1 MIEKVLIISF
11 SGIDRSSSCTGVSSM
26 GASSATSCVS
36 ASWVRRRGGD
46 SSSSSNCR
54 VVSRP
59 FGRPFGVAAA
69 AVHGNHD
76 DVNGGFERTRLECRT
91 SVGVRLERR
100 LREEGGEAF
109 AKSAD
114 EALSALASSSSS
126 SQGRGESINRGTV
139 GDVRIGFLDAD
150 DLSVGREALKRME
163 VEDIMYLSAARDV
176 IEAGAD
182 ETSASSSSSTL
193 ANWRRQRVRLMH
205 RCQKLQTMLPDGSDD
220 LLINLIV
227 RVIENVSQNSKKIGV
242 TYAVP
247 ASTLADVYKKCATF
261 GYFLQSSKQRL
272 ELEHFV
278 PTSMESI
285 DLQVL
290 AYPGKMVR
298 YGILSANLKAMEGED
313 VFATSTSPPPPR
325 RVSGY
330 KVPVQL
336 RVPGGY
342 QIASDLINLKEYID
356 EMGPQ
361 ARAQAARISSVEAND
376 VLQMHVSSLFDG
388 DVGRALTSSGQF
400 RRKNRTNCST
410 GHCIVEER
418 VAIHLNQLKHL
429 ILEAC
434 AFGAALA
441 KTEHSID
448 HKLLTRQ

>member
-1 MIEKVLIISF
+1 
-11 SGIDRSSSCTGVSSM
+11 M
-26 GASSATSCVS
+26 GAVSAASCVS
-36 ASWVRRRGGD
+36 AST
-46 SSSSSNCR
+46 SSSSQRARRDRGDRPGNCR
-54 VVSRP
+54 VVSRRRRRV
-59 FGRPFGVAAA
+59 GGG
-69 AVHGNHD
+69 AVSGD
-76 DVNGGFERTRLECRT
+76 DGDIDGGFERTRLECRT

-100 LREEGGEAF
+100 LREEGREAF
-109 AKSAD
+109 ARSAD

-126 SQGRGESINRGTV
+126 SSSSSSQSGAGINHRV
-139 GDVRIGFLDAD
+139 GFLDAD

-176 IEAGAD
+176 IEAGGG
-182 ETSASSSSSTL
+182 ETSASSSSSST
-193 ANWRRQRVRLMH
+193 ANWRQQRFRLMH

-242 TYAVP
+242 TYVVP

-261 GYFLQSSKQRL
+261 GYFLQSSKRRL

-290 AYPGKMVR
+290 AYPRKMVR

-313 VFATSTSPPPPR
+313 VVAASTSPPPR

-342 QIASDLINLKEYID
+342 QIASHLINLKEYID

-448 HKLLTRQ
+448 HKFGNFDAPLLTRQ

>member
-1 MIEKVLIISF
+1 M
-11 SGIDRSSSCTGVSSM
+11 VSSM
-26 GASSATSCVS
+26 GAASVASAASCVS
-36 ASWVRRRGGD
+36 ASGMLRGKRGD
-46 SSSSSNCR
+46 SWSSNCL

-59 FGRPFGVAAA
+59 GRRSIGVAAA
-69 AVHGNHD
+69 AVRGNHD
-76 DVNGGFERTRLECRT
+76 DNVDGGFERTRLECRT

-100 LREEGGEAF
+100 LREEGSEAF

-114 EALSALASSSSS
+114 AALSALASSSSS
-126 SQGRGESINRGTV
+126 SQSGFMDRATSV
-139 GDVRIGFLDAD
+139 GDLRVGFMDAD

-182 ETSASSSSSTL
+182 ETSSASSSSSSTT
-193 ANWRRQRVRLMH
+193 ARVRLMH

-261 GYFLQSSKQRL
+261 GYFLQSSKRRL

-290 AYPGKMVR
+290 AYPRKMVR

-313 VFATSTSPPPPR
+313 VVVATSSTSR

-342 QIASDLINLKEYID
+342 QIADDLINLKEYID

-388 DVGRALTSSGQF
+388 NVGHALTSSGQF
-400 RRKNRTNCST
+400 RRKHRTNCST
-410 GHCIVEER
+410 GHCVVEER

-448 HKLLTRQ
+448 NKFDEPLLTRQ

>member
-1 MIEKVLIISF
+1 
-11 SGIDRSSSCTGVSSM
+11 M
-26 GASSATSCVS
+26 GAVSFASTSCVS
-36 ASWVRRRGGD
+36 ASGMRRRRGD
-46 SSSSSNCR
+46 SSSSNCR

-59 FGRPFGVAAA
+59 GRPFGVAAA
-69 AVHGNHD
+69 VRGDHD
-76 DVNGGFERTRLECRT
+76 DVDDDGFERTRLECRT

-100 LREEGGEAF
+100 LREEGSEAF

-126 SQGRGESINRGTV
+126 QSGRNGGFMNRASV
-139 GDVRIGFLDAD
+139 EDFRVGFLDAD

-182 ETSASSSSSTL
+182 ERSASSSSTSS
-193 ANWRRQRVRLMH
+193 ANWRQQRVRLMH
-205 RCQKLQTMLPDGSDD
+205 RCQKLQSMLPDGSDD

-261 GYFLQSSKQRL
+261 GYFLQSSKRRL

-278 PTSMESI
+278 PTSIESI

-290 AYPGKMVR
+290 AYPRKMVR

-313 VFATSTSPPPPR
+313 VVAAASR

-342 QIASDLINLKEYID
+342 EIASDLINLKEYID

-388 DVGRALTSSGQF
+388 DVGHALTSSGQF
-400 RRKNRTNCST
+400 RRKHRTNCST

-448 HKLLTRQ
+448 DKFGNFDSPLLTRQ

>member
-1 MIEKVLIISF
+1 
-11 SGIDRSSSCTGVSSM
+11 M
-26 GASSATSCVS
+26 GAASAAASFASASCVS
-36 ASWVRRRGGD
+36 ATTSRVRDRRRGDPG
-46 SSSSSNCR
+46 NRR
-54 VVSRP
+54 VVSKRP
-59 FGRPFGVAAA
+59 GRPVARG
-69 AVHGNHD
+69 AVRGD
-76 DVNGGFERTRLECRT
+76 GGDIDGGFERTRLECRT

-100 LREEGGEAF
+100 LREEGSEAF
-109 AKSAD
+109 ARSAE

-126 SQGRGESINRGTV
+126 SSQSGAGVNHHAV
-139 GDVRIGFLDAD
+139 GGFLDAD

-176 IEAGAD
+176 IEAGGG
-182 ETSASSSSSTL
+182 ETSASSSSSST
-193 ANWRRQRVRLMH
+193 ANWRQQRVRLMH
-205 RCQKLQTMLPDGSDD
+205 RCQKLQSMLPDGSDD

-261 GYFLQSSKQRL
+261 GYFLQSSKRRL
-272 ELEHFV
+272 ELERFV

-290 AYPGKMVR
+290 AYPRKMVR
-298 YGILSANLKAMEGED
+298 YGILLANLKAMEGED
-313 VFATSTSPPPPR
+313 VAAPPPPR

-342 QIASDLINLKEYID
+342 QIASHLINLKEYID

-448 HKLLTRQ
+448 HKFGKNFDAPLLTRE

>member
-1 MIEKVLIISF
+1 
-11 SGIDRSSSCTGVSSM
+11 M
-26 GASSATSCVS
+26 GAVSFASTSCVS
-36 ASWVRRRGGD
+36 ASGMRRGKRGD
-46 SSSSSNCR
+46 SWSSNCW

-59 FGRPFGVAAA
+59 GRPFGVAAA
-69 AVHGNHD
+69 VRGDHD
-76 DVNGGFERTRLECRT
+76 DVDDDGFERTRLECRT

-100 LREEGGEAF
+100 LREEGSEAF

-126 SQGRGESINRGTV
+126 QSGRNGGFMNRASV
-139 GDVRIGFLDAD
+139 EDFRVGFLDAD

-182 ETSASSSSSTL
+182 ERSASSSSTSS
-193 ANWRRQRVRLMH
+193 ANWRQQRVRLMH

-261 GYFLQSSKQRL
+261 GYFLQSSKRRL

-290 AYPGKMVR
+290 AYPRKMVR

-313 VFATSTSPPPPR
+313 VVAAASR

-342 QIASDLINLKEYID
+342 EIASDLINLKEYID

-388 DVGRALTSSGQF
+388 DVGHALTSSGQF
-400 RRKNRTNCST
+400 RRKHRTNCST

-448 HKLLTRQ
+448 DKFGNFDSPLLTRQ

>member
-1 MIEKVLIISF
+1 MTML
-11 SGIDRSSSCTGVSSM
+11 
-26 GASSATSCVS
+26 GASSASSCVS
-36 ASWVRRRGGD
+36 ANWRAVRGNDEADYDR
-46 SSSSSNCR
+46 R
-54 VVSRP
+54 VVSRR
-59 FGRPFGVAAA
+59 GRPVVAAAAA
-69 AVHGNHD
+69 AVHGNRD
-76 DVNGGFERTRLECRT
+76 GVGGGFEGARLECRT

-100 LREEGGEAF
+100 LREEGREAF
-109 AKSAD
+109 ARGAE
-114 EALSALASSSSS
+114 EALSALASSPSSS
-126 SQGRGESINRGTV
+126 SSSSSRSGGGLTNRTV
-139 GDVRIGFLDAD
+139 EDLRGFLDDD

-182 ETSASSSSSTL
+182 ETTSASSASSS
-193 ANWRRQRVRLMH
+193 ANWRQQRFRLMH

-227 RVIENVSQNSKKIGV
+227 RVIQNVSQNSKKIGV

-261 GYFLQSSKQRL
+261 GYFLQSSKRRL

-278 PTSMESI
+278 PTLMESI

-290 AYPGKMVR
+290 AYPRKMVR
-298 YGILSANLKAMEGED
+298 YGILSASLKAMEGED
-313 VFATSTSPPPPR
+313 VVDATTSAPR

-342 QIASDLINLKEYID
+342 QIASNLVNLKEYID

-448 HKLLTRQ
+448 NKFGNFDAPLLTRQ

>member
-1 MIEKVLIISF
+1 M
-11 SGIDRSSSCTGVSSM
+11 VSSM
-26 GASSATSCVS
+26 GAASLASVASCVS
-36 ASWVRRRGGD
+36 ASRLSRRRRGD
-46 SSSSSNCR
+46 SSSSNCR

-59 FGRPFGVAAA
+59 GRPSVGVT

-76 DVNGGFERTRLECRT
+76 DNDIDGGFERTRLECRT

-100 LREEGGEAF
+100 LREEGSEAF

-114 EALSALASSSSS
+114 EALSALGSSSSSS
-126 SQGRGESINRGTV
+126 SQSGRGGVMNRASV
-139 GDVRIGFLDAD
+139 EGFLDAD

-182 ETSASSSSSTL
+182 ETSASSSSTSS
-193 ANWRRQRVRLMH
+193 ANWRQQRVRLMH

-261 GYFLQSSKQRL
+261 GYFLQSSKRRL

-290 AYPGKMVR
+290 AYPRKMVR

-313 VFATSTSPPPPR
+313 VVAAAPPR

-342 QIASDLINLKEYID
+342 EIASDLINLKEYID

-388 DVGRALTSSGQF
+388 DVGHALTSSGQF
-400 RRKNRTNCST
+400 RRKHRTNCST

-448 HKLLTRQ
+448 NKFDEPLLTRQ

>member
-1 MIEKVLIISF
+1 MSVVVVKKF
-11 SGIDRSSSCTGVSSM
+11 TVSSM
-26 GASSATSCVS
+26 GAASAASSFASASCVS
-36 ASWVRRRGGD
+36 YRCVSWVRRRRGD
-46 SSSSSNCR
+46 SSS
-54 VVSRP
+54 RP
-59 FGRPFGVAAA
+59 PGRTHSVAAA
-69 AVHGNHD
+69 AAVRGNHD
-76 DVNGGFERTRLECRT
+76 DDVDGGFERRTRLECRT

-100 LREEGGEAF
+100 LREEGREAF
-109 AKSAD
+109 ARSAD
-114 EALSALASSSSS
+114 EALSALAS
-126 SQGRGESINRGTV
+126 QGRGGGFMNQATV
-139 GDVRIGFLDAD
+139 GDLRVGFLDAD

-176 IEAGAD
+176 IEAGGG
-182 ETSASSSSSTL
+182 ETSASSSTSTS
-193 ANWRRQRVRLMH
+193 ANWRQQRVRLMH

-227 RVIENVSQNSKKIGV
+227 RVIENVSKNSKKIGV

-261 GYFLQSSKQRL
+261 GYFLQSSKRRL

-278 PTSMESI
+278 PISMESI
-285 DLQVL
+285 DMQVL
-290 AYPGKMVR
+290 AYPRKMVR

-313 VFATSTSPPPPR
+313 VVDTASTAPPR

-342 QIASDLINLKEYID
+342 QIASDLINLKDYID

-400 RRKNRTNCST
+400 RRKHRTNCST

-448 HKLLTRQ
+448 HKFGNFDAPLLTRQ

>member
-1 MIEKVLIISF
+1 
-11 SGIDRSSSCTGVSSM
+11 M
-26 GASSATSCVS
+26 GAASAASCVS
-36 ASWVRRRGGD
+36 ASCVRRGRGD
-46 SSSSSNCR
+46 SSSSNCR

-59 FGRPFGVAAA
+59 GGRLVSVTAG
-69 AVHGNHD
+69 AVRGDRD
-76 DVNGGFERTRLECRT
+76 DVDGGFERTTRLECRT

-100 LREEGGEAF
+100 LREEGREAF
-109 AKSAD
+109 ARSAD

-126 SQGRGESINRGTV
+126 QSGAGINHAVEDLRRV
-139 GDVRIGFLDAD
+139 GFLDAD

-182 ETSASSSSSTL
+182 ETSASSTAA
-193 ANWRRQRVRLMH
+193 ANWRQQRVRLMH

-242 TYAVP
+242 TYSVP

-261 GYFLQSSKQRL
+261 GYFLQSSKRRL

-290 AYPGKMVR
+290 AYPRKMVR

-313 VFATSTSPPPPR
+313 AKASSTSAPPR

-342 QIASDLINLKEYID
+342 QIASDLINLKDYID

-448 HKLLTRQ
+448 HKFGNFDAPLLTRQ

>member
-1 MIEKVLIISF
+1 
-11 SGIDRSSSCTGVSSM
+11 
-26 GASSATSCVS
+26 
-36 ASWVRRRGGD
+36 
-46 SSSSSNCR
+46 
-54 VVSRP
+54 
-59 FGRPFGVAAA
+59 
-69 AVHGNHD
+69 
-76 DVNGGFERTRLECRT
+76 
-91 SVGVRLERR
+91 
-100 LREEGGEAF
+100 
-109 AKSAD
+109 
-114 EALSALASSSSS
+114 
-126 SQGRGESINRGTV
+126 
-139 GDVRIGFLDAD
+139 
-150 DLSVGREALKRME
+150 
-163 VEDIMYLSAARDV
+163 MYLSAARDV

-182 ETSASSSSSTL
+182 ETSASSS
-193 ANWRRQRVRLMH
+193 ANWRQQRVRLMH

-261 GYFLQSSKQRL
+261 GYFLQSSKRRL

-290 AYPGKMVR
+290 AYPRKMVR

-313 VFATSTSPPPPR
+313 VVAAASR

-342 QIASDLINLKEYID
+342 EIASDLINLKEYID

-388 DVGRALTSSGQF
+388 DVGHALTSSGQF
-400 RRKNRTNCST
+400 RRKHRTNCST

-448 HKLLTRQ
+448 DKFGNFDSPLLTRQ